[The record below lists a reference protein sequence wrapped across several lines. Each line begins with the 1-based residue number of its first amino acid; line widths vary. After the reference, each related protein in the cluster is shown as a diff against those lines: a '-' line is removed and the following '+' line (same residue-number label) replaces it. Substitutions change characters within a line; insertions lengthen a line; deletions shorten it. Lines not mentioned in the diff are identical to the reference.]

1 MEQGDAGDGM
11 YVIVSGTAEVD
22 VGGRFHKLTT
32 GNFFGEMALVSAG
45 KRMATVKA
53 VEPVEAPITGGR
65 VPGLP
70 AGPPGC
76 RAVDAAG
83 GRGAL
88 ARGGAADRRV
98 DGQLTPASWV
108 SDVRPLV
115 GHPGRRRD
123 LRGMRSGEK
132 ERSVGGV
139 SETNIYKTEQGTIF
153 RLKEDDEG
161 RISVELLQTSLWV
174 QGPIGMAG
182 LRVAPTTTRL
192 TSRQIQ
198 SLPQ

>member
-1 MEQGDAGDGM
+1 
-11 YVIVSGTAEVD
+11 VGT
-22 VGGRFHKLTT
+22 
-32 GNFFGEMALVSAG
+32 
-45 KRMATVKA
+45 
-53 VEPVEAPITGGR
+53 
-65 VPGLP
+65 
-70 AGPPGC
+70 
-76 RAVDAAG
+76 
-83 GRGAL
+83 
-88 ARGGAADRRV
+88 
-98 DGQLTPASWV
+98 
-108 SDVRPLV
+108 
-115 GHPGRRRD
+115 
-123 LRGMRSGEK
+123 
-132 ERSVGGV
+132 V

>member
-1 MEQGDAGDGM
+1 M
-11 YVIVSGTAEVD
+11 
-22 VGGRFHKLTT
+22 
-32 GNFFGEMALVSAG
+32 
-45 KRMATVKA
+45 
-53 VEPVEAPITGGR
+53 
-65 VPGLP
+65 
-70 AGPPGC
+70 
-76 RAVDAAG
+76 
-83 GRGAL
+83 
-88 ARGGAADRRV
+88 
-98 DGQLTPASWV
+98 
-108 SDVRPLV
+108 
-115 GHPGRRRD
+115 
-123 LRGMRSGEK
+123 
-132 ERSVGGV
+132 

>member
-1 MEQGDAGDGM
+1 M
-11 YVIVSGTAEVD
+11 GT
-22 VGGRFHKLTT
+22 
-32 GNFFGEMALVSAG
+32 
-45 KRMATVKA
+45 
-53 VEPVEAPITGGR
+53 
-65 VPGLP
+65 
-70 AGPPGC
+70 
-76 RAVDAAG
+76 
-83 GRGAL
+83 
-88 ARGGAADRRV
+88 
-98 DGQLTPASWV
+98 
-108 SDVRPLV
+108 
-115 GHPGRRRD
+115 
-123 LRGMRSGEK
+123 
-132 ERSVGGV
+132 V

>member
-1 MEQGDAGDGM
+1 M
-11 YVIVSGTAEVD
+11 
-22 VGGRFHKLTT
+22 
-32 GNFFGEMALVSAG
+32 
-45 KRMATVKA
+45 
-53 VEPVEAPITGGR
+53 
-65 VPGLP
+65 
-70 AGPPGC
+70 GP
-76 RAVDAAG
+76 
-83 GRGAL
+83 
-88 ARGGAADRRV
+88 
-98 DGQLTPASWV
+98 
-108 SDVRPLV
+108 
-115 GHPGRRRD
+115 
-123 LRGMRSGEK
+123 
-132 ERSVGGV
+132 V

>member
-1 MEQGDAGDGM
+1 
-11 YVIVSGTAEVD
+11 
-22 VGGRFHKLTT
+22 
-32 GNFFGEMALVSAG
+32 
-45 KRMATVKA
+45 
-53 VEPVEAPITGGR
+53 
-65 VPGLP
+65 
-70 AGPPGC
+70 
-76 RAVDAAG
+76 
-83 GRGAL
+83 
-88 ARGGAADRRV
+88 
-98 DGQLTPASWV
+98 
-108 SDVRPLV
+108 
-115 GHPGRRRD
+115 
-123 LRGMRSGEK
+123 MRSGKK
-132 ERSVGGV
+132 ERSVGCV

>member
-1 MEQGDAGDGM
+1 MG
-11 YVIVSGTAEVD
+11 S
-22 VGGRFHKLTT
+22 
-32 GNFFGEMALVSAG
+32 
-45 KRMATVKA
+45 
-53 VEPVEAPITGGR
+53 
-65 VPGLP
+65 
-70 AGPPGC
+70 
-76 RAVDAAG
+76 
-83 GRGAL
+83 
-88 ARGGAADRRV
+88 
-98 DGQLTPASWV
+98 
-108 SDVRPLV
+108 
-115 GHPGRRRD
+115 
-123 LRGMRSGEK
+123 
-132 ERSVGGV
+132 V

>member
-1 MEQGDAGDGM
+1 
-11 YVIVSGTAEVD
+11 
-22 VGGRFHKLTT
+22 
-32 GNFFGEMALVSAG
+32 
-45 KRMATVKA
+45 
-53 VEPVEAPITGGR
+53 
-65 VPGLP
+65 
-70 AGPPGC
+70 
-76 RAVDAAG
+76 
-83 GRGAL
+83 
-88 ARGGAADRRV
+88 
-98 DGQLTPASWV
+98 
-108 SDVRPLV
+108 
-115 GHPGRRRD
+115 
-123 LRGMRSGEK
+123 MRSGKK
-132 ERSVGGV
+132 EGSVESV

>member
-1 MEQGDAGDGM
+1 MS
-11 YVIVSGTAEVD
+11 VVW
-22 VGGRFHKLTT
+22 
-32 GNFFGEMALVSAG
+32 
-45 KRMATVKA
+45 
-53 VEPVEAPITGGR
+53 
-65 VPGLP
+65 
-70 AGPPGC
+70 
-76 RAVDAAG
+76 RA
-83 GRGAL
+83 
-88 ARGGAADRRV
+88 
-98 DGQLTPASWV
+98 
-108 SDVRPLV
+108 
-115 GHPGRRRD
+115 
-123 LRGMRSGEK
+123 
-132 ERSVGGV
+132 